1 MSDSTNLS
9 SFGFQGNSMND
20 FTNSEEMSQP
30 SEVQGNSKEVR
41 SNSERGIPRITVD
54 PTKNPTPMFR
64 YAMLE
69 LVTARNIR
77 ESATSLMNSI
87 ADTQREQKAA
97 SSYLDQFR
105 KHQSDVSQGHGS
117 GSQGKWERIQQWQID
132 WLKSH
137 NIKYPSKVDTGDTWL
152 NADEWDLIC
161 KGTQAY
167 IDNIGSST
175 QQKMVQAQDALGQ
188 YNAQVQG
195 ATSSITNDIELS
207 RSVNTTQPF

>member
-1 MSDSTNLS
+1 MSNSTNLS

-30 SEVQGNSKEVR
+30 SEIQGNSKEVK
-41 SNSERGIPRITVD
+41 SNSEGGIPRITVD

-64 YAMLE
+64 FAMLE
-69 LVTARNIR
+69 LETAKNIR
-77 ESATSLMNSI
+77 ESATYLMNSI
-87 ADTQREQKAA
+87 ADTQREQKSA

-105 KHQSDVSQGHGS
+105 KNQNDAATGQGEGD
-117 GSQGKWERIQQWQID
+117 KNKYVKIQQWQID
-132 WLKSH
+132 WLNSH
-137 NIKYPSKVDTGDTWL
+137 NIKYPSKVDKGDYFL

-207 RSVNTTQPF
+207 RTVNTTQPF

>member
-1 MSDSTNLS
+1 MSITGVSGATGTTGATDVT
-9 SFGFQGNSMND
+9 G
-20 FTNSEEMSQP
+20 TAT
-30 SEVQGNSKEVR
+30 
-41 SNSERGIPRITVD
+41 PRFAVD

-69 LVTARNIR
+69 LVTAKNIR

-87 ADTQREQKAA
+87 ADTQREQKGA
-97 SSYLDQFR
+97 SSYLDLFR
-105 KHQSDVSQGHGS
+105 QRQSDVREGHGS
-117 GSQGKWERIQQWQID
+117 GSQGKWEKILPEDIA
-132 WLKSH
+132 WLKHH
-137 NIKYPSKVDTGDTWL
+137 NIKYPSKVDKGDTWL
-152 NADEWDLIC
+152 NADEWDLVC
-161 KGTQAY
+161 KGVQAY

-188 YNAQVQG
+188 YNSQVQG